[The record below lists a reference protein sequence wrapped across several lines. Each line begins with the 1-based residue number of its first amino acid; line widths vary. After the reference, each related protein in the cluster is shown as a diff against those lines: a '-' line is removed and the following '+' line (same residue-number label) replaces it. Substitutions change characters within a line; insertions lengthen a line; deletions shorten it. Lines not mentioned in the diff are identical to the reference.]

1 LLRTI
6 VATSANDFHRLQS
19 AWEHLQRTGDATIF
33 QSFSWNRL
41 AASVFAEREQPYVVL
56 AESDSG
62 MAIIPAAISLRNQGV
77 TFLGEALFDYRDF
90 LRAGDGGV
98 VGAAWARIAELGL
111 PVRIC
116 GLRDETVSRAWS
128 SFHPQFFCNAPA
140 IAAGQISADDFAAR
154 HRRLGW
160 HSRRMLRE
168 GAVLRRYSGVNSD
181 LVRWI
186 YEQKARQFDGDA
198 NNLFSDRARIDFM
211 VCMARLQPQ
220 ACDIFTMEAEGGT
233 VAARVTLLDE
243 RTRRFYTVY
252 HDAKWGHH
260 SPGTVLLYEV
270 TRKTL
275 AEGLGCD
282 YMTGEQPFKQRLA
295 TCAVPLFRAHA
306 SAAELAEICGCEIIT
321 ALPQSAA

>member
-1 LLRTI
+1 MLRTI
-6 VATSANDFHRLQS
+6 IATSANDFHRLQP
-19 AWEHLQRTGDATIF
+19 AWEHLQRSGGATIF
-33 QSFSWNRL
+33 QSFSWNWL
-41 AASVFAEREQPYVVL
+41 AAGFFADREQPYVVL

-62 MAIIPAAISLRNQGV
+62 MAIIPAAISPRNQEV
-77 TFLGEALFDYRDF
+77 TFLGEALFDYRD
-90 LRAGDGGV
+90 LLAAGDGGV
-98 VGAAWARIAELGL
+98 VRAAWSAIAKLGL

-116 GLRDETVSRAWS
+116 GLRGETVAHAWN

-140 IAAGQISADDFAAR
+140 IAAGQISADDFTDR

-160 HSRRMLRE
+160 RSRRLLRQ
-168 GAVLRRYSGVNSD
+168 GAVLRRYSGMSSD

-186 YEQKARQFDGDA
+186 YKQKARQFAGDA
-198 NNLFSDRARIDFM
+198 NNLFSDRARTEFM
-211 VCMARLQPQ
+211 VCMARLQPE
-220 ACDIFTMEAEGGT
+220 ACDIFTVEAEGRT
-233 VAARVTLLDE
+233 VAALVTLLEE

-270 TRKTL
+270 TRRTL